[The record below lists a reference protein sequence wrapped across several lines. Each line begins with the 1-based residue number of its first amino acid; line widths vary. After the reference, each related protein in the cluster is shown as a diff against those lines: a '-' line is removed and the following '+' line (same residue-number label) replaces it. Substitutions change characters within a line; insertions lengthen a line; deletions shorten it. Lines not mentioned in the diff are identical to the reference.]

1 MQLAF
6 AEADESAGAV
16 TVGLVVSLTVK
27 TTVSVPVLPD
37 VDRFRS
43 QSPCVVRGQP
53 LFPPLDSA

>member
-16 TVGLVVSLTVK
+16 TVGPVVSLTVK

-37 VDRFRS
+37 
-43 QSPCVVRGQP
+43 
-53 LFPPLDSA
+53 